1 MKEDILLYED
11 GIKQILHDI
20 ASENGFYIKHLESG
34 LDKLYPLIYLNLIHT
49 IFQCYRKEKH
59 DMSKEK
65 NLKIKDT
72 LYAIKERRA
81 NMDCRVFS
89 VKIQE
94 NRLSKAK
101 SEKLKRC
108 FLEAKWL
115 YNAILAT
122 ETLTLEDTSSV
133 QVKVKD
139 SFEVREIK
147 TLSAQM
153 KQSVVDSAKTN
164 VFNLSK
170 AKKHGVKVGKLQFKK
185 ECNEINLKQFGQTY
199 MIKDKNKIHIQRIGI
214 LVVNGLEQINLDEVE
229 FANAKLIQ
237 KSSGF
242 YINLT
247 VYSNKQPQSNVEK
260 EVLGVDMG
268 IKDQLIFSN
277 GVKVNFYLEESERLK
292 GLMRKLARQTKG
304 SNQHKQT
311 LHRIEKIYEHYNN
324 KKNDVV
330 NKLNFVLSENYIIC
344 FQDELLRQWKR
355 RKSKRRFSFGRK
367 VQHGILGRAKDKLR
381 KNPFNVMLESYVP
394 TTQTC
399 PKCGCLTKHSLDKR
413 SYHCNNCGFENS
425 DRDIHSANMMVLLS
439 GYGTYRSLNTDTVS
453 TERMIGFLDSLSN
466 LGVVVSTTNSM
477 EARCL

>member
-1 MKEDILLYED
+1 MYEERNRK
-11 GIKQILHDI
+11 IK
-20 ASENGFYIKHLESG
+20 ESG
-34 LDKLYPLIYLNLIHT
+34 KAT
-49 IFQCYRKEKH
+49 R
-59 DMSKEK
+59 
-65 NLKIKDT
+65 
-72 LYAIKERRA
+72 ERRA

-89 VKIQE
+89 MKIQE

-101 SEKLKRC
+101 LEKLKRC

-139 SFEVREIK
+139 SFEIRLIN

-153 KQSVVDSAKTN
+153 KQSVADSVKTN
-164 VFNLSK
+164 VSNLSK
-170 AKKHGVKVGKLQFKK
+170 AKKHGLKVGRLQFKK
-185 ECNEINLKQFGQTY
+185 DCNEINLKQFGKTY
-199 MIKDKNKIHIQRIGI
+199 KLKSKNKISIQNIGI

-229 FANAKLIQ
+229 FANAKLIH
-237 KSSGF
+237 KPSGF
-242 YINLT
+242 YINIT
-247 VYSNKQPQSNVEK
+247 TYSKKQPQPNTEK

-277 GVKVNFYLEESERLK
+277 GVKVNFYLEESEQLK

-304 SNQHKQT
+304 SNQYKQT
-311 LHRIEKIYEHYNN
+311 LHRIKKIFEHQNN

-344 FQDELLRQWKR
+344 FQDEMLRRWKR

-367 VQHGILGRAKDKLR
+367 IQHGILGRVKDKLR
-381 KNPFNVMLESYVP
+381 NNPSNVMLESSVP

-399 PKCGCLTKHSLDKR
+399 PVCGCLTKHSLDKR
-413 SYHCNNCGFENS
+413 SYHCSHCGFENP
-425 DRDIHSANMMVLLS
+425 DRDVHSANMMVLLS

-453 TERMIGFLDSLSN
+453 TERITGFLDSLSN